1 MNGERNDIKAF
12 QTIRNITNIIFGI
25 TNAEYIQI
33 IYNETNP
40 KVSKRDRFEQLFI
53 DKDVNNSPVEQM
65 KGAIDCVTAD
75 EEPNSYPI
83 DKWKECLCTVCGL
96 PYTVANDNYGDYD
109 NFIRKFREL
118 FRRRRLR

>member
-1 MNGERNDIKAF
+1 MTGERDDIKAF

-25 TNAEYIQI
+25 TNAEDIQI
-33 IYNETNP
+33 IYNHSNP
-40 KVSKRDRFEQLFI
+40 KISSRDLFGQI
-53 DKDVNNSPVEQM
+53 YICLEKTPVEQM
-65 KGAIDCVTAD
+65 KEAINAA
-75 EEPNSYPI
+75 EPNKDANSFPI

-96 PYTVANDNYGDYD
+96 PYTVAYDDHGDYD

>member
-1 MNGERNDIKAF
+1 MTGERDDIKAF
-12 QTIRNITNIIFGI
+12 QTIRNIANIIIGI
-25 TNAEYIQI
+25 TNAEDIQI
-33 IYNETNP
+33 IYNQSNP
-40 KVSKRDRFEQLFI
+40 KISSRDLFDQI
-53 DKDVNNSPVEQM
+53 YISREKTPVEQM
-65 KGAIDCVTAD
+65 KEAINAA
-75 EEPNSYPI
+75 EPDKDANSYPI

>member
-1 MNGERNDIKAF
+1 MTGERDDIKAF
-12 QTIRNITNIIFGI
+12 QTIRNIANIIIGI
-25 TNAEYIQI
+25 TNAEDIQI
-33 IYNETNP
+33 IYNQSNP
-40 KVSKRDRFEQLFI
+40 KVSSRDLFGQI
-53 DKDVNNSPVEQM
+53 YISREKTPVEQM
-65 KGAIDCVTAD
+65 KEAIDAV
-75 EEPNSYPI
+75 EPDKDANSYPI

>member
-1 MNGERNDIKAF
+1 MTGERDDIKAF
-12 QTIRNITNIIFGI
+12 QTIRNIANIIIGI
-25 TNAEYIQI
+25 TNAEDIQI
-33 IYNETNP
+33 IYNQSNP
-40 KVSKRDRFEQLFI
+40 KVSSRDLFDQI
-53 DKDVNNSPVEQM
+53 YISREKTPVEQM
-65 KGAIDCVTAD
+65 KEAIDAAD
-75 EEPNSYPI
+75 TDKEANSYPI

>member
-1 MNGERNDIKAF
+1 MTGERDDIKAF
-12 QTIRNITNIIFGI
+12 QTIRNIANIIIGI
-25 TNAEYIQI
+25 TNAEDIQI
-33 IYNETNP
+33 IYNQSNP
-40 KVSKRDRFEQLFI
+40 KVSSRDLFEQI
-53 DKDVNNSPVEQM
+53 YISREKTPVEQM
-65 KGAIDCVTAD
+65 KEAIDAAD
-75 EEPNSYPI
+75 TDKEANSFPI